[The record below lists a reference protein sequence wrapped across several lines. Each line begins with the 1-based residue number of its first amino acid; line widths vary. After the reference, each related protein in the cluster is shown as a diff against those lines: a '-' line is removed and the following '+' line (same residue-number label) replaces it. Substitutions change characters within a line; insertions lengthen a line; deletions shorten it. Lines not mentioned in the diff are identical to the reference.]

1 MRFGV
6 KLGFLAIAGLMISGC
21 VGTPDKYGWKSNQKD
36 EFVEI
41 LKKDDYL
48 SICRDESLANE
59 VISHENSA
67 QMTQMLYKYAN
78 NLANGCIDIASFK
91 QAQSARKND
100 KFKTHF
106 EVYKQKVS
114 MSDIQ
119 AKLKAG
125 WSISQI
131 LNPYVPKYREWTRL
145 SSAYK
150 SLKNEDNVTNEFL
163 YKLRL
168 NVERVKLLKP
178 NVGSNY
184 ALINI
189 PEFKVR
195 IIENGKTSLAMK
207 VVVGKYNLQTPV
219 FGEDLQYIVLNPQ
232 WNVPDSIARNE
243 IIPKALRNPNYLKS
257 HRMEIHRDF
266 NLNSPKLSLSQ
277 VNAKDYVGGKGFVP
291 FKFIEVPSKK
301 NGLGRVKFLFPNHYS
316 VYMHDTQSKY
326 LFNRKVRM
334 YSHGC
339 IRLQKPNEM
348 LKYII
353 THYTNT
359 PWEKAIEMYDSLKT
373 HYIHLTKRL
382 PVHTAYF
389 TIYIDD
395 DGAIQEF
402 KDIYD
407 FDKLQHLKLNHL

>member
-1 MRFGV
+1 MKMM
-6 KLGFLAIAGLMISGC
+6 KLGLLVVVGLVLNGC
-21 VGTPDKYGWKSNQKD
+21 VDMLDEAGWRYSQKS
-36 EFVEI
+36 EFVDI
-41 LKKDDYL
+41 LKDDTYL
-48 SICRDESLANE
+48 SICKDESLANE
-59 VISHENSA
+59 VMAHKNSA

-91 QAQSARKND
+91 RAQNARKGD

-106 EVYKQKVS
+106 HIYKQKVS
-114 MSDIQ
+114 IEDIKH
-119 AKLKAG
+119 KLKAG
-125 WSISQI
+125 WSIEKI
-131 LNPYVPKYREWTRL
+131 LNPYIPKYREWERL
-145 SSAYK
+145 TSMYK
-150 SLKNEDNVTNEFL
+150 SLKSEGNTTL
-163 YKLRL
+163 LSKLRL
-168 NVERVKLLKP
+168 NIERVKLLKP
-178 NVGSNY
+178 NVGSKY
-184 ALINI
+184 TLVNI

-195 IIENGKTSLAMK
+195 IIENQKTSLVMR
-207 VVVGKYNLQTPV
+207 VVVGKHHMQTPV

-243 IIPKALRNPNYLKS
+243 IIPKALRNPYYLKA

-266 NLNSPKLSLSQ
+266 NLNSPKLTLSQ
-277 VNAKDYVGGKGFVP
+277 VNARNYVGGKGAVP
-291 FKFIEVPSKK
+291 FKIIEVPSKK

-316 VYMHDTQSKY
+316 VYMHDTQSKS
-326 LFNRKVRM
+326 LFNRAVRM

-339 IRLQKPNEM
+339 IRLQKPNDM
-348 LKYII
+348 LKYIV

-359 PWEKAIEMYDSLKT
+359 PWQKAVEMYDSLKT
-373 HYIHLTKRL
+373 HYIHLSKKL

>member
-1 MRFGV
+1 
-6 KLGFLAIAGLMISGC
+6 
-21 VGTPDKYGWKSNQKD
+21 
-36 EFVEI
+36 
-41 LKKDDYL
+41 
-48 SICRDESLANE
+48 
-59 VISHENSA
+59 
-67 QMTQMLYKYAN
+67 
-78 NLANGCIDIASFK
+78 
-91 QAQSARKND
+91 
-100 KFKTHF
+100 
-106 EVYKQKVS
+106 
-114 MSDIQ
+114 
-119 AKLKAG
+119 
-125 WSISQI
+125 
-131 LNPYVPKYREWTRL
+131 
-145 SSAYK
+145 
-150 SLKNEDNVTNEFL
+150 
-163 YKLRL
+163 
-168 NVERVKLLKP
+168 
-178 NVGSNY
+178 
-184 ALINI
+184 
-189 PEFKVR
+189 VR

>member
-1 MRFGV
+1 MKFG
-6 KLGFLAIAGLMISGC
+6 LRWGLLAVTSLILSGC
-21 VGTPDKYGWKSNQKD
+21 VSTPDKSGWGYGQKD
-36 EFVEI
+36 EFIEI
-41 LKKDDYL
+41 LKDDRYL
-48 SICRDESLANE
+48 SICQDEALANE
-59 VISHENSA
+59 VISTQNSS
-67 QMTQMLYKYAN
+67 QMTQMLYKYAD
-78 NLANGCIDIASFK
+78 NLANGCIDIVSFK

-106 EVYKQKVS
+106 EVYKQEVS
-114 MSDIQ
+114 KQDIQ
-119 AKLKAG
+119 NKLQAG

-131 LNPYVPKYREWTRL
+131 LNPYIPKYREWDRL
-145 SSAYK
+145 TSAYR
-150 SLKNEDNVTNEFL
+150 SLKAEGNTTIF

-168 NVERVKLLKP
+168 NIERVKLLKP

-195 IIENGKTSLAMK
+195 IIEDGQTSIAMK
-207 VVVGKYNLQTPV
+207 VVVGKHHMQTPV

-243 IIPKALRNPNYLKS
+243 IIPKALRNPNYLRA

-266 NLNSPKLSLSQ
+266 NLNSPKLSLSDF
-277 VNAKDYVGGKGFVP
+277 NASAYVGGKGYVP

-353 THYTNT
+353 THYTDT
-359 PWEKAIEMYDSLKT
+359 PWEKAVQMYDSLKT

-395 DGAIQEF
+395 DGVIQEF

-407 FDKLQHLKLNHL
+407 FDKLQHLKLNQL